1 MDQVLIKNE
10 LMLGMNNA
18 TNYSEWLQFA
28 SQLDILEDTSSVY
41 DYELLSRR
49 LEEMQSAY
57 SWADVNAVAFLLR
70 TSMSR
75 NIGNIGAKELYRYS
89 RIGTKSLIE
98 KYLKQTSSLIDYVV
112 SQESYFQNISP
123 PQLDGRIHGLPLYL
137 PSEAT
142 EVSSVSRSPIP
153 ASGKNDS
160 FHNISSA
167 DLIMRQLSFFSDLR
181 HTLGNSALMLS
192 GGATLG
198 IHHIGVLKCLYEQK
212 MLPRIL
218 CGSSAGAIVA
228 SMVAIRLDSE
238 LQEILA
244 SLDDVSW
251 HFFEG
256 PDQHLKHTT
265 FPLARFARQLIRLIR
280 DGAVFDSDV
289 LSEFLRE
296 HVGATVT
303 FLEAYNRT
311 RRVLNVAVSST
322 TPYEMPRL
330 LNYLTSPYVLIWTA
344 VAASCAAPTLFKSS
358 RILVKTPSGEI
369 IPWSGSDDATWMD
382 GSVEND
388 LPISRIAHLFN
399 VNPHVVPFL
408 TKGGIRESRLD
419 SFKRIVCHVLREEIL
434 FRLPMLIDFGLVP
447 RRLGVFLRNILSQ
460 KYEGDV
466 TIVPSTIALTDL
478 LNIFTAPTSD
488 RVHSAVLRGEHAT
501 WPYLAFI
508 RSQTYVEMKLDRV
521 LYALKCRLLEQSWS
535 RAPRELLRPIGFTPS
550 AELDKNGSPSNSN
563 ANDSS
568 VVWNEEAAVPP
579 LLGELGWKY
588 PSNRISPFLNHT
600 SYPRSR

>member
-1 MDQVLIKNE
+1 MDQVIAKDE
-10 LMLGMNNA
+10 LVMGMNSA
-18 TNYSEWLQFA
+18 INYVEWLQFA
-28 SQLDILEDTSSVY
+28 SRLDVLEGNHLILLTDSGQDLWQLQDESSVY
-41 DYELLSRR
+41 DYELIARR
-49 LEEMQSAY
+49 SEEMQSAY

-98 KYLKQTSSLIDYVV
+98 KYLRQISSLIDYVV
-112 SQESYFQNISP
+112 SQESYFQTISP
-123 PQLDGRIHGLPLYL
+123 PQLASRIHGLPLYL
-137 PSEAT
+137 PPEIISTSMSDVPSLAPKRNNT
-142 EVSSVSRSPIP
+142 F
-153 ASGKNDS
+153 N
-160 FHNISSA
+160 NISSI
-167 DLIMRQLSFFSDLR
+167 DLIMKQLSFFSDLR

-228 SMVAIRLDSE
+228 SMVAVRLDSE
-238 LQEILA
+238 LQEILL

-251 HFFEG
+251 HFFED
-256 PDQHLKHTT
+256 PNQYLKHAT
-265 FPLARFARQLIRLIR
+265 FPLARFSRQLIRLIR

-358 RILVKTPSGEI
+358 KILVKTPSGEI
-369 IPWSGSDDATWMD
+369 VPWSGSDDATWMD

-388 LPISRIAHLFN
+388 LPTSRIAHLFN
-399 VNPHVVPFL
+399 VNF
-408 TKGGIRESRLD
+408 
-419 SFKRIVCHVLREEIL
+419 FIVSQ
-434 FRLPMLIDFGLVP
+434 
-447 RRLGVFLRNILSQ
+447 VFLSC
-460 KYEGDV
+460 
-466 TIVPSTIALTDL
+466 
-478 LNIFTAPTSD
+478 F
-488 RVHSAVLRGEHAT
+488 
-501 WPYLAFI
+501 
-508 RSQTYVEMKLDRV
+508 
-521 LYALKCRLLEQSWS
+521 
-535 RAPRELLRPIGFTPS
+535 
-550 AELDKNGSPSNSN
+550 
-563 ANDSS
+563 SS
-568 VVWNEEAAVPP
+568 
-579 LLGELGWKY
+579 LG
-588 PSNRISPFLNHT
+588 
-600 SYPRSR
+600 